1 MAPAEDRLDGIA
13 LSRATVS
20 GIIVDVQDSG
30 EAVEVDERPLG
41 LAVGRIDIVHTG
53 QVAAAPRAV
62 IARVGPE
69 LTSLGSASSGIEH
82 RARGLV
88 VEQPWR

>member
-1 MAPAEDRLDGIA
+1 MSAGPATQLIEAPAVMAPAEDRLDGIA

-41 LAVGRIDIVHTG
+41 LAVGHIDIVHTG
-53 QVAAAPRAV
+53 RVRACRSQVNSCCDVKP
-62 IARVGPE
+62 
-69 LTSLGSASSGIEH
+69 L
-82 RARGLV
+82 
-88 VEQPWR
+88 